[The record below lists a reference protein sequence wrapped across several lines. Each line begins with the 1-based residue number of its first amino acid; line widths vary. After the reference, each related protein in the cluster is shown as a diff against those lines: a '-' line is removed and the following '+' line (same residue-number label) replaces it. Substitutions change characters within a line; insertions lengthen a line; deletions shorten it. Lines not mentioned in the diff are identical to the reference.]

1 MFAKISKL
9 RKHYI
14 VLCLL
19 INFCKIYIN
28 LTLFIF
34 NISKRA
40 KKKRYNDHNYHYMSI
55 KHYWI
60 IKKNNKTEENVVF
73 LNYNSVVTPQKVFLW
88 LPKRGAIK
96 VFFLHRFWG
105 ARFPIY
111 VPVEH
116 YDHLSFFHFSLHCN
130 LKLSK
135 TSKYQ

>member
-9 RKHYI
+9 RKHFI

-40 KKKRYNDHNYHYMSI
+40 KKKIQWSQLSLHANQTLLNNL
-55 KHYWI
+55 
-60 IKKNNKTEENVVF
+60 KNNKTEENVVF

-130 LKLSK
+130 LKFSK
-135 TSKYQ
+135 NSKYQ